1 MPDST
6 YTTRQG
12 DMWDAIARARM
23 GSEMH
28 MARLIAAN
36 PEHRETVIFSA
47 GITLV
52 IPETEKKTETVLP
65 PWKS

>member
-1 MPDST
+1 LADS

-12 DMWDAIARARM
+12 DMWDAIALTRM

-36 PEHRETVIFSA
+36 PEHRETVVFSA
-47 GITLV
+47 GIELV
-52 IPETEKKTETVLP
+52 IPETEKRTETVLP
-65 PWKS
+65 PWKA

>member
-1 MPDST
+1 
-6 YTTRQG
+6 
-12 DMWDAIARARM
+12 MWDAIALARM

-47 GITLV
+47 GIELV
-52 IPETEKKTETVLP
+52 IPDTEKRTETVLP
-65 PWKS
+65 PWKSQ